1 MDYGG
6 GPLFAPVR
14 FALHGGDRLAL
25 TGPNGCGKST
35 ILRLAAGAPVPHTGQ
50 LVQASGLTLS
60 VVPQSAAGL
69 RGTVQRYAEDC
80 AVDLTRLLTILRK
93 FGLERVQFEKPVE
106 SWSEGQRKKLLLARS
121 LCQSAH
127 LYLWDE
133 PLNYIDLY
141 ARMQVE
147 QLILESRPTLL
158 FVEHDRAFCQAVSTG
173 TVALQPPCA
182 GGGETVY

>member
-1 MDYGG
+1 MHRSPAALWGTTLRVSPD
-6 GPLFAPVR
+6 ACTSCPVW
-14 FALHGGDRLAL
+14 
-25 TGPNGCGKST
+25 
-35 ILRLAAGAPVPHTGQ
+35 
-50 LVQASGLTLS
+50 
-60 VVPQSAAGL
+60 
-69 RGTVQRYAEDC
+69 GTVQRYAEDC